1 MQKSFFARYYAYALK
16 ITLFAMLIPYVLW
29 LIGIIFFLFMIFHY
43 DVKSVMIGIAL
54 GLFLSAIFVFVYVL
68 IIVSKSYSLY
78 NILDEKGYCIEYLHA
93 YEQKRIIGKPFKLD
107 YALEYAEI
115 IVRVGQPDEA
125 IKYLNT
131 LTIPPNA
138 HIMFQS
144 RYFFLYVLS
153 ALKIANLAIAE
164 DMWNRSGD
172 LISKISADSRLR
184 AQGGYLAIIAMILT
198 DCFAAQQNGDRAR
211 LERAFQQTEDILMN
225 TQVTD
230 RTLLQIMRLYEL
242 RELGLTEHY
251 NSLLPKV
258 RGEIYA
264 SEPLFR
270 CIKDSQLENL
280 SRVENGMLPFQSI
293 DEQEKCAVIP

>member
-1 MQKSFFARYYAYALK
+1 MKS
-16 ITLFAMLIPYVLW
+16 I
-29 LIGIIFFLFMIFHY
+29 LIGM
-43 DVKSVMIGIAL
+43 AL
-54 GLFLSAIFVFVYVL
+54 GLILSVLYVSIDAL
-68 IIVSKSYSLY
+68 IRVNKSYSLY
-78 NILDEKGYCIEYLHA
+78 KILDEKGYCVEFLHA

-115 IVRVGQPDEA
+115 IMRIGKPDEA

-138 HIMFQS
+138 NILRS

-153 ALKIANLAIAE
+153 ALKIGNLAIAD

-172 LISKISADSRLR
+172 LISKISANYRLCVS
-184 AQGGYLAIIAMILT
+184 GGYLAIIAMILT

-211 LERAFQQTEDILMN
+211 LERAFQQTEDILIN
-225 TQVTD
+225 TQITD
-230 RTLLQIMRLYEL
+230 KTLLQIMRLYEL

-258 RGEIYA
+258 REEIYA

-270 CIKDSQLENL
+270 CIKDMQLENL
-280 SRVENGMLPFQSI
+280 SRVENGMLPFQSL
-293 DEQEKCAVIP
+293 DKREKCAVIP